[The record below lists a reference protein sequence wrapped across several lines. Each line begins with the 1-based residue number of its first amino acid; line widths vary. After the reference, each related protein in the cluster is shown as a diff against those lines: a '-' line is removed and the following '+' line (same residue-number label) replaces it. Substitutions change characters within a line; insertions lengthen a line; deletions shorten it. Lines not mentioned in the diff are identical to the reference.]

1 MARSAAEPLEGGQQ
15 AFDVGARL
23 PASGPPGPRASMA
36 LKYSPSPIYRTG
48 LAMAGPTSAASSSSQ
63 LAWTAAIRAQGFLV
77 RHFGEPGGGDED
89 PVQRRVSPDRGLD
102 EERRRAFRGCRH
114 GGEILGE
121 QPVQPFQQDRNHRL
135 LVREVVQQPAL
146 GDAGPPRDGIQ
157 RRGTFAHFDQQGFEG
172 VEDGFAG
179 DGFPGACLP
188 SCLSRAP
195 PDFLTVPSRRY
206 SYAHEHSFTRSSTG
220 SRWQLRRRTHRA
232 ARGPWRD
239 WLALALLMFPVLL
252 VAVDNTA
259 LTFALPA
266 IASSL
271 DASGVELLWIVDAY
285 PLVLAGLLV
294 AMGSLGDR
302 IGRRRLLFIG
312 STGFAAVSAV
322 TAFAPSAEWLIAGRA
337 GLGLFGAMLMP
348 STLSL
353 IRNIFPQPNRRR
365 LAVAIWAAGFSGG
378 AALGPIVGGWLV
390 EHFWWG
396 AVLLVA
402 VPIILPLL
410 LLGPALIPESRDPN
424 PGRVDVPSIVLSLL
438 VMVPVVY
445 GIKVLA
451 THGPALEPSRHRLR
465 PAHGL
470 CLHPAAAAPACRVE
484 PQDRR
489 TAPRRCSTSASSATG
504 SSVRPSS
511 PTCWRCSPSTASFC
525 SSPSTCSCWR
535 ASPLGLRRRHGPRPD
550 RHSCG
555 GPAGGPAGAEGPA
568 RLCGGR
574 RAAAERRRAIS
585 WWPSATTATARSL
598 LLAAL
603 LVLCLGVGAAE
614 TISND
619 LILGAAPAE
628 KSGAAAAISE
638 TGYEIGSL
646 LGTAILGSILTASY
660 QGNLR
665 LPAGVAEARPRRGR
679 QPRPARPWP
688 GPWSWH
694 RLFRRPLADA
704 VMAAARTA
712 FDSGVHITAAIAL
725 VLMSGACVLA
735 AVVLRS
741 VPKAQ

>member
-1 MARSAAEPLEGGQQ
+1 MSN
-15 AFDVGARL
+15 
-23 PASGPPGPRASMA
+23 
-36 LKYSPSPIYRTG
+36 T
-48 LAMAGPTSAASSSSQ
+48 
-63 LAWTAAIRAQGFLV
+63 
-77 RHFGEPGGGDED
+77 
-89 PVQRRVSPDRGLD
+89 
-102 EERRRAFRGCRH
+102 
-114 GGEILGE
+114 
-121 QPVQPFQQDRNHRL
+121 
-135 LVREVVQQPAL
+135 
-146 GDAGPPRDGIQ
+146 
-157 RRGTFAHFDQQGFEG
+157 
-172 VEDGFAG
+172 
-179 DGFPGACLP
+179 
-188 SCLSRAP
+188 
-195 PDFLTVPSRRY
+195 
-206 SYAHEHSFTRSSTG
+206 SFTRSTTG
-220 SRWQLRRRTHRA
+220 AVGKSAAGATTNHAPRA
-232 ARGPWRD
+232 PWRD

-266 IASSL
+266 IARGL
-271 DASGVELLWIVDAY
+271 DATGVELLWIVDAY

-337 GLGLFGAMLMP
+337 GLGFFGAMLMP

-353 IRNIFPQPNRRR
+353 IRNIFPEPNRRR

-378 AALGPIVGGWLV
+378 AALGPIFGGWLV

-410 LLGPALIPESRDPN
+410 VLGPALIPESRDPN

-445 GIKVLA
+445 GIKILA
-451 THGPALEPSRHRLR
+451 THGPAAEPLAAIGFGLLMGYVFIRRQRQLLSGG
-465 PAHGL
+465 PAQSNMP
-470 CLHPAAAAPACRVE
+470 PADAGARN
-484 PQDRR
+484 R
-489 TAPRRCSTSASSATG
+489 TAPLLDISLFGNRVFSTAIIANVLALFSFNGFILFLAQHLQLLEGQSPSASGVAMVPALIATVAAG
-504 SSVRPSS
+504 LLVVPLVKKVRPGFVV
-511 PTCWRCSPSTASFC
+511 AG
-525 SSPSTCSCWR
+525 
-535 ASPLGLRRRHGPRPD
+535 GLLLSAAGYFLVAFGDHGN
-550 RHSCG
+550 
-555 GPAGGPAGAEGPA
+555 GPA
-568 RLCGGR
+568 
-574 RAAAERRRAIS
+574 
-585 WWPSATTATARSL
+585 L

-665 LPAGVAEARPRRGR
+665 LPAGVAEAA
-679 QPRPARPWP
+679 PAEASAQAGETLAGAVELAQALP
-688 GPWSWH
+688 G
-694 RLFRRPLADA
+694 PLADA
-704 VMAAARTA
+704 VMTAARAA

-725 VLMSGACVLA
+725 VLMAGASVLA
-735 AVVLRS
+735 AVVLRK
-741 VPKAQ
+741 VPTAR

>member
-1 MARSAAEPLEGGQQ
+1 MSIPSITAATST
-15 AFDVGARL
+15 
-23 PASGPPGPRASMA
+23 PAATGPRA
-36 LKYSPSPIYRTG
+36 
-48 LAMAGPTSAASSSSQ
+48 
-63 LAWTAAIRAQGFLV
+63 
-77 RHFGEPGGGDED
+77 
-89 PVQRRVSPDRGLD
+89 
-102 EERRRAFRGCRH
+102 
-114 GGEILGE
+114 
-121 QPVQPFQQDRNHRL
+121 
-135 LVREVVQQPAL
+135 
-146 GDAGPPRDGIQ
+146 
-157 RRGTFAHFDQQGFEG
+157 
-172 VEDGFAG
+172 
-179 DGFPGACLP
+179 
-188 SCLSRAP
+188 
-195 PDFLTVPSRRY
+195 
-206 SYAHEHSFTRSSTG
+206 
-220 SRWQLRRRTHRA
+220 
-232 ARGPWRD
+232 PWRD
-239 WLALALLMFPVLL
+239 WVALALLMFPVLL

-302 IGRRRLLFIG
+302 IGRRRLLFVG
-312 STGFAAVSAV
+312 SAGFAAVSAV

-378 AALGPIVGGWLV
+378 AALGPIAGGWLV

-410 LLGPALIPESRDPN
+410 LLGPALIPESRDPK
-424 PGRVDVPSIVLSLL
+424 PGRVDVPSIALSLL

-445 GIKVLA
+445 GIKALA
-451 THGPALEPSRHRLR
+451 THGPAPEAFASIGTGLLMGYVFIRRQRALARIHRTD
-465 PAHGL
+465 HS
-470 CLHPAAAAPACRVE
+470 
-484 PQDRR
+484 
-489 TAPRRCSTSASSATG
+489 TAPMLDVSLFGNRIFSTAIVANVLALFSFNGFILFLAQHLQLLEGQSPSASGVAMVPALIATVVAG
-504 SSVRPSS
+504 LLVVPLVRKVRPG
-511 PTCWRCSPSTASFC
+511 FVV
-525 SSPSTCSCWR
+525 
-535 ASPLGLRRRHGPRPD
+535 
-550 RHSCG
+550 
-555 GPAGGPAGAEGPA
+555 AGGLLLSAAGYFLVAFGDHSQGP
-568 RLCGGR
+568 
-574 RAAAERRRAIS
+574 
-585 WWPSATTATARSL
+585 SL

-619 LILGAAPAE
+619 LILGAAPAD
-628 KSGAAAAISE
+628 KAGAAAAISE
-638 TGYEIGSL
+638 TGYEVGSL

-665 LPAGVAEARPRRGR
+665 LPAGVSELAPAAATSQAGETLAGAVDLARMLPAPLAEA
-679 QPRPARPWP
+679 
-688 GPWSWH
+688 
-694 RLFRRPLADA
+694 
-704 VMAAARTA
+704 VTAAARTA
-712 FDSGVHITAAIAL
+712 FDSGVHVTASIAL

>member
-1 MARSAAEPLEGGQQ
+1 MSN
-15 AFDVGARL
+15 
-23 PASGPPGPRASMA
+23 
-36 LKYSPSPIYRTG
+36 
-48 LAMAGPTSAASSSSQ
+48 TS
-63 LAWTAAIRAQGFLV
+63 I
-77 RHFGEPGGGDED
+77 
-89 PVQRRVSPDRGLD
+89 
-102 EERRRAFRGCRH
+102 
-114 GGEILGE
+114 
-121 QPVQPFQQDRNHRL
+121 
-135 LVREVVQQPAL
+135 
-146 GDAGPPRDGIQ
+146 
-157 RRGTFAHFDQQGFEG
+157 
-172 VEDGFAG
+172 
-179 DGFPGACLP
+179 
-188 SCLSRAP
+188 
-195 PDFLTVPSRRY
+195 
-206 SYAHEHSFTRSSTG
+206 TRSSPGPAGNSAAGTM
-220 SRWQLRRRTHRA
+220 QLPAPRA
-232 ARGPWRD
+232 LWRD

-266 IASSL
+266 IARSL

-337 GLGLFGAMLMP
+337 GLGFFGAMLMP

-353 IRNIFPQPNRRR
+353 IRNIFPEPNRRR

-378 AALGPIVGGWLV
+378 AALGPIFGGWLV

-410 LLGPALIPESRDPN
+410 VLGPALIPESRDPN

-445 GIKVLA
+445 GIKILA
-451 THGPALEPSRHRLR
+451 THGLALEPL
-465 PAHGL
+465 AAIAFGL
-470 CLHPAAAAPACRVE
+470 LMGYVFIRRQRQLLAASL
-484 PQDRR
+484 PQDGVPQDGVSPDRALAANR
-489 TAPRRCSTSASSATG
+489 TAPLLDLSLFGNRVFSTAIVANVLALFSFNGFILFLAQHLQLIEGQSPSESGVAMVPALIATVLAGLLVVPLVKKVRPGFVVAGGLLLSASGYFLVAFG
-504 SSVRPSS
+504 D
-511 PTCWRCSPSTASFC
+511 
-525 SSPSTCSCWR
+525 
-535 ASPLGLRRRHGPRPD
+535 HGN
-550 RHSCG
+550 
-555 GPAGGPAGAEGPA
+555 GPAV
-568 RLCGGR
+568 
-574 RAAAERRRAIS
+574 
-585 WWPSATTATARSL
+585 

-665 LPAGVAEARPRRGR
+665 LPAGVADAAPAEASAQAGETLAGAVELA
-679 QPRPARPWP
+679 QALP
-688 GPWSWH
+688 G
-694 RLFRRPLADA
+694 PLADA
-704 VMAAARTA
+704 VMTAARAA
-712 FDSGVHITAAIAL
+712 FDSGVHITASIAL
-725 VLMSGACVLA
+725 VLMAGASVLA
-735 AVVLRS
+735 AVVLRK
-741 VPKAQ
+741 VPTAK